1 MKKKL
6 LSLLVVTTMALG
18 IVGCGGKTE
27 PKREENTSVETE
39 TKNEATNDDA
49 NETVENN
56 NKISAIMP
64 IMNKDEYFVFTYDFS
79 DFPEFEPIMCDGS
92 QDKFYV
98 TGCMNAENKE
108 EKLFSINKG
117 YVKGY
122 GANYISVSSE
132 KFTPEITTE
141 ATDLM
146 SMYSGAAKYDTE
158 KLSTDIEYFKTEMLN
173 NSFSVKEG
181 DEVWEYN
188 GFYIVPEINSKTN
201 TYHYKVVKFYAETIY
216 YAETTVQSP
225 MTEFNKEYVES
236 IVDRLSVQYIS
247 SADKFDKT
255 LFYYEDAISDLL
267 KNNYSID
274 IGNAYDILSISD
286 DEIAFRVLSDNTTA
300 HVIYLSYT
308 GKSDSPEEIANNQRY
323 ENLGSHKDYNIYQY
337 KMDVGESPKEY
348 FFVTTNAIQK
358 DELGYYKYLMITS
371 DTNMEH
377 TQVDYEY
384 IKENLLKN
392 VDSLQ
397 K

>member
-274 IGNAYDILSISD
+274 IGNAYDILSIRD
-286 DEIAFRVLSDNTTA
+286 DEIAFRVLNDNTTA

-392 VDSLQ
+392 VNSLQ

>member
-6 LSLLVVTTMALG
+6 LSLLVVTAMALG

-27 PKREENTSVETE
+27 PKKEENTSVETE
-39 TKNEATNDDA
+39 TNNEATNDDA
-49 NETVENN
+49 NGTVENK

-79 DFPEFEPIMCDGS
+79 DFPEYELITRDDS
-92 QDKFYV
+92 QNKFYV
-98 TGCMNAENKE
+98 TGCMSVENKE

-122 GANYISVSSE
+122 GANYISVRSE

-141 ATDLM
+141 STDLM
-146 SMYSGAAKYDTE
+146 SMYSGTQYDTQ
-158 KLSTDIEYFKTEMLN
+158 KLSTDIEYFKTDMLSN
-173 NSFSVKEG
+173 AFSVKEG

-188 GFYIVPEINSKTN
+188 GFYIVPEIYPKTN
-201 TYHYKVVKFYAETIY
+201 TYHYKVVKFYAETNY

-247 SADKFDKT
+247 SADKFDKS

-267 KNNYSID
+267 KDNYGID
-274 IGNAYDILSISD
+274 IGNAYDILEIRD
-286 DEIAFRVLSDNTTA
+286 DEIAFRVLNDNTTA
-300 HVIYLSYT
+300 HVIYLSYI
-308 GKSDSPEEIANNQRY
+308 GKSDTPEEIAANQRY
-323 ENLGSHKDYNIYQY
+323 ENLGSHKDFNIYQFKY
-337 KMDVGESPKEY
+337 DVGESPKEY
-348 FFVTTNAIQK
+348 LFVTTNAIQK
-358 DELGYYKYLMITS
+358 DELGSYKYLMITS

-377 TQVDYEY
+377 TQVDFEY
-384 IKENLLKN
+384 IKENLLLN